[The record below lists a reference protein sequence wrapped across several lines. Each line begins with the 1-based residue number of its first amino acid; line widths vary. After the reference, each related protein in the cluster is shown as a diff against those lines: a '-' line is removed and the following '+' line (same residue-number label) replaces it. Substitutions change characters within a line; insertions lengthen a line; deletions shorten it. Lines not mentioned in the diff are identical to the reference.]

1 MNDEDNRKAQLKQLG
16 KHVFSLLKSVMNEV
30 ISEKKKKK

>member
-1 MNDEDNRKAQLKQLG
+1 MNDEDNRKAQLRQLG

-30 ISEKKKKK
+30 ISDYNEKK